1 MVIRE
6 LLDEAVKTLKNAEN
20 ENPIFEAHL
29 TIRTVLNLSALD
41 IVLKVKDEVSK
52 KDVDAVRKIL
62 TRRISGEPLQYIL
75 GTQEF
80 MGLNFSVNP
89 SVLIPRADTE
99 ILTEYVLSYFAGK
112 PFSALDLC
120 TGSGC
125 IAISLAHF
133 NKNAHIKGID
143 VSEGAIKTAQKNAED
158 LEVSDRV
165 SFERADIFKLDSFG
179 KFDLVISNPPY
190 IESNVIPNL
199 SDTVNSFEP
208 HLALDGGADGL
219 KFYRHI
225 VKIAPKYLRNGGM
238 LAFEIGFD
246 QKHAVSELMKDS
258 FTDITS
264 LKDYSSNDRVVSGI
278 LK

>member
-6 LLDEAVKTLKNAEN
+6 LLDEAVKTLKSAQN

-29 TIRTVLNLSALD
+29 TVRTVLNLSALD
-41 IVLKVKDEVSK
+41 IVLKAKDEVSD
-52 KDVDAVRKIL
+52 KDIDTVRKIL
-62 TRRISGEPLQYIL
+62 LRRIKGEPLQYIL

-133 NKNAHIKGID
+133 NKNARIKGID
-143 VSEGAIKTAQKNAED
+143 ISEEAVKTAEKNTED
-158 LEVSDRV
+158 LGVSDRV
-165 SFERADIFKLDSFG
+165 SFKTADIFTLDSFG
-179 KFDLVISNPPY
+179 KFDLIISNPPY
-190 IESNVIPNL
+190 IESGVIPSL
-199 SDTVNSFEP
+199 SDTVSGFEP

-225 VKIAPKYLRNGGM
+225 IKIAPKYLQKGGM
-238 LAFEIGFD
+238 LAFEIGFN
-246 QKHAVSELMKDS
+246 QKQAVIEMMKDN
-258 FTDITS
+258 FTDITAI
-264 LKDYSSNDRVVSGI
+264 KDYSSNDRVVSGI

>member
-6 LLDEAVKTLKNAEN
+6 LLDEAVKTLKSAQN

-29 TIRTVLNLSALD
+29 TVRTVLNLSALD
-41 IVLKVKDEVSK
+41 IVLKAKDEVSD
-52 KDVDAVRKIL
+52 KDIDTVRKIL
-62 TRRISGEPLQYIL
+62 LRRIKGEPLQYIL

-133 NKNAHIKGID
+133 NKNARIKGID
-143 VSEGAIKTAQKNAED
+143 ISEEAVKTAEKNAED
-158 LEVSDRV
+158 LGVSDRV
-165 SFERADIFKLDSFG
+165 SFKTADIFTLDSFG
-179 KFDLVISNPPY
+179 KFDLIISNPPY
-190 IESNVIPNL
+190 IESDVIPSL
-199 SDTVNSFEP
+199 SDTVSGFEP

-225 VKIAPKYLRNGGM
+225 IKIAPKYLQKGGM
-238 LAFEIGFD
+238 LAFEIGFN
-246 QKHAVSELMKDS
+246 QKQAVIEMMKDN
-258 FTDITS
+258 FTDITAI
-264 LKDYSSNDRVVSGI
+264 KDYSSNDRVVSGI